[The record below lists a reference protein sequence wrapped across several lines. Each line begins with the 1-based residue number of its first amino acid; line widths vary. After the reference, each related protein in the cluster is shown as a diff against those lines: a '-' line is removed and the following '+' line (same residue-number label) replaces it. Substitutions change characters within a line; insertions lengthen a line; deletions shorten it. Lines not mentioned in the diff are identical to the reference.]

1 MVHGC
6 APPTQPTCVSDY
18 CCGIPMTL
26 PPPSYNN
33 NPKSFAF
40 ATVRKRW
47 PIIVKDIIK
56 DLDVYTSAHPAAQDC
71 GKYVSGKLT
80 QVLADF
86 ENDAAVAQFLA
97 EDIKLKP
104 ELRVYNE
111 ELAQFNAVAPVTWLT
126 GPWLFLECY
135 LYQLINLVFQQT
147 QKLGLVDAFE
157 RLKNL
162 TFQQSSFGVLELC
175 KRYEVL
181 KRQMAVSKPDGAT
194 LKLLFHEY
202 IDVSLWGNATDLS
215 LLAGNVTLD
224 DIRSVQGEEVR
235 KKNEE
240 KIIANDTDKAWAHF
254 ENSSRHRVDFV
265 LDNSGFE
272 LFADLNLALF
282 LLDSGLAKQVVF
294 HCKDIPWFVSDT
306 MPKDFDNLV
315 AQLGDP
321 SFFLDIYNVAS
332 DKDAVAF
339 FLANLKTYVADGSIE
354 VKQHKFWTSSAN
366 FWSIPAEKDL
376 YQDLLLSNL
385 VIFKGDLNYRK
396 LTGDLEWAKTT
407 PFVTAIQDL
416 ASSKLPVLALRTCKA
431 DVVVGLPEGLNEK
444 LVAEYASAGNEG
456 IFWTASGKWAVIS
469 FSDGL

>member
-1 MVHGC
+1 M
-6 APPTQPTCVSDY
+6 S
-18 CCGIPMTL
+18 L
-26 PPPSYNN
+26 PSPSYNN
-33 NPKSFAF
+33 NAKSFAF

-56 DLDVYTSAHPAAQDC
+56 DLDTYTSDHPAAEAC
-71 GKYVSGKLT
+71 GKYVTGKLN
-80 QVLADF
+80 QILADF
-86 ENDAAVAQFLA
+86 ENDAVVAAFLA
-97 EDIKLKP
+97 QDLKLKP
-104 ELRVYNE
+104 ELNIYNE
-111 ELAQFNAVAPVTWLT
+111 QLAQFNAVATVTWLT
-126 GPWLFLECY
+126 GPWLYLECY
-135 LYQLINLVFQQT
+135 LYQLINLHFQET
-147 QKLGLVDAFE
+147 DKLAEVDAFE
-157 RLKNL
+157 RLKNF

-181 KRQMAVSKPDGAT
+181 KRQMAVTKPDDAT

-202 IDVSLWGNATDLS
+202 VDVSLWGNATDLS

-240 KIIANDTDKAWAHF
+240 KIIANDTDKAWTHF
-254 ENSSRHRVDFV
+254 KNSTRHRVDFV

-282 LLDSGLAKQVVF
+282 LLDSSLAKKVVF

-306 MPKDFDNLV
+306 MPKDFDHLV
-315 AQLGDP
+315 DQLGDA
-321 SFFLDIYNVAS
+321 SFFLEIYSVAG
-332 DKDAVAF
+332 DKDALTF

-354 VKQHKFWTSSAN
+354 IKQHKFWTSCAN
-366 FWSIPAEKDL
+366 FWSIPAQKDL

-396 LTGDLEWAKTT
+396 LTGDLEWEKTT

-416 ASSKLPVLALRTCKA
+416 ATSKLPVLALRTCKA

-444 LVAEYASAGNEG
+444 LVDEYARSGNEG